1 MGEIVVKNINEI
13 ETMHQNQHERYEFF
27 RHAVSGTGAAY
38 REGEDGKMV
47 VAFYTIPPGKS
58 NFPYHYH
65 TANEEVFYIISG
77 SGVLETPQGDREIGA
92 GDVVICPTGANGAH
106 KITNSSAT
114 ENLVYLDVDT
124 NILPEIAIYPHTNKV
139 GLRADG
145 VREILDLGG
154 KMDYYCGEEEQM
166 KNEN

>member
-1 MGEIVVKNINEI
+1 MSEIVVTNISKI
-13 ETMHQNQHERYEFF
+13 EPMHLNQHERYEFF
-27 RHAVSGTGAAY
+27 RHAVSGTGATY
-38 REGEDGKMV
+38 REGEGGQLV

-92 GDVVICPTGANGAH
+92 GDVVICPTGADGAH
-106 KITNSSAT
+106 KITNSSET

-124 NILPEIAIYPHTNKV
+124 NILPEIAFYPHTNKV

-145 VREILDLGG
+145 VREILSMDG
-154 KMDYYCGEEEQM
+154 KMGYYD
-166 KNEN
+166 NE